1 MKAHLPTTTI
11 LHSPPG
17 TFNHSLNL
25 VAKTAAAT
33 FLIGPLVVVVLL
45 SATDEDRSRK
55 HEAVEYTMSIN
66 PGDEAAAAGCMGIPP
81 GNRNTIFKLW
91 LPNALASHPK
101 RTGVFNTSNQLI
113 Q

>member
-1 MKAHLPTTTI
+1 MKAHLPTTAI

-17 TFNHSLNL
+17 SFNHSLNL
-25 VAKTAAAT
+25 LAKTAAAT
-33 FLIGPLVVVVLL
+33 FLMGLLVVVLLL

-55 HEAVEYTMSIN
+55 HQAAESTMSIN
-66 PGDEAAAAGCMGIPP
+66 PGDDTAAAGCVGIPP

-91 LPNALASHPK
+91 LLNALASHPK
-101 RTGVFNTSNQLI
+101 RTGVFNTTNQLI